1 LRPAQTFFGQMTV
14 LMAVHSAKPAGAQLV
29 ALGQA
34 ETLAATHELVI
45 AIGQGE
51 LRPRFAALGPLV
63 RAPTRLPIWGASAPR
78 WTLEL
83 GRALPDAVRIAALVR
98 ARGVEAIVVNSS
110 ILVAPVLAARLAR
123 VPVIVHVQEAPK
135 SRAVRLLLR
144 FHGALADTVVAISP
158 GIADALG
165 APRANVLLNPV
176 GIDVPALPDRAPR
189 AAGAPLALV
198 VVGTVDRH
206 KRQDL
211 AIDVLGRLVAEG
223 REARLELI
231 GGEADADYA
240 RELRERAAAG
250 GVADRVTFSGQRDD
264 VPARVARADVLLLPA
279 GEVTPLVLMEAMALG
294 TPVVAA
300 RMGSVA
306 DVVGEDGV
314 SGLLVAPDAPDAMA
328 AAVARIADDPELA
341 AGLAR
346 QGRLR
351 VEERFDQRRSHARL
365 RAEIDR
371 LVAARAA

>member
-1 LRPAQTFFGQMTV
+1 
-14 LMAVHSAKPAGAQLV
+14 MAVHSAKPAGAQLV

-34 ETLAATHELVI
+34 ETLSATHELVI
-45 AIGQGE
+45 AVGHGE
-51 LRPRFAALGPLV
+51 LRPRFAAVGAVV
-63 RAPTRLPIWGASAPR
+63 RAPTRLPIWGASPAR
-78 WTLEL
+78 WALEL
-83 GRALPDAVRIAALVR
+83 ARAVPDAVRLAALVR
-98 ARGVEAIVVNSS
+98 ARGVSAVVVNSS

-158 GIADALG
+158 GIAEALG
-165 APRANVLLNPV
+165 APRAHVLLNPV
-176 GIDVPALPDRAPR
+176 GIPLPALPARVARP
-189 AAGAPLALV
+189 AGSPLALV

-211 AIDVLGRLVAEG
+211 AIDALIRLVAAG
-223 REARLELI
+223 RDASLELI
-231 GGEADADYA
+231 GGEADAEYA
-240 RELRERAAAG
+240 RALREQAQAG
-250 GVADRVTFSGQRDD
+250 GVARRVTFSGQRDD

-306 DVVGEDGV
+306 DVVGDDGT
-314 SGLLVAPDAPDAMA
+314 SGVLVAPDDPDAMA
-328 AAVARIADDPELA
+328 GAVARIADDP
-341 AGLAR
+341 GLAR
-346 QGRLR
+346 ELARHGRAR

-365 RAEIDR
+365 GEEIER
-371 LVAARAA
+371 LVRARG